1 MYIKDI
7 EFFRLNEF
15 WAVSNKI
22 TDIKQLMYIK
32 GKQNLEIINL
42 KENQIKD
49 FNELIDIIKDFP
61 KLKKLNLKDNNIPEK
76 EAVEMK
82 KKIKEIYN
90 QDLEI
95 IV

>member
-1 MYIKDI
+1 
-7 EFFRLNEF
+7 
-15 WAVSNKI
+15 
-22 TDIKQLMYIK
+22 MYIK

-42 KENQIKD
+42 KENQIKN

-82 KKIKEIYN
+82 KKIKEIYG